1 MAAEERT
8 VITLGIETSCDETAA
23 ALVEDGKVLSSE
35 VSSSV
40 HLHSCYGGVVPEIAS
55 RYHTEYIYSVVE
67 KALADAGKKMAD
79 VDLVAVTYGPG
90 LPGSLLV
97 GLAFA
102 KAVSL
107 AEDIP
112 VIGVNHLT
120 AHLMSCFLAA
130 EGSESRDDRYPFT
143 GMVIS
148 GGHTSIYEVKS
159 AADISIMGRTR
170 DDAVGEAFDK
180 VAKMLGLGYPGGPV
194 VERMAARFSGRE
206 PIPFTRALLKDKNDL
221 DLSFSGVKTAVM
233 YYWRGCEKTDE
244 EIERICYSFQE
255 CVVDVITE
263 KFFRAARI
271 AESKKLAAGGGVVNN
286 SCLRERLLDLAGK
299 EGVELCLPPLEYCSD
314 NAAMIAALGEE
325 LYLSGERSDTFINA
339 RPGAC

>member
-1 MAAEERT
+1 M
-8 VITLGIETSCDETAA
+8 ITLGIETSCDETAA

-67 KALADAGKKMAD
+67 KALADAGKKMGD
-79 VDLVAVTYGPG
+79 VDLVAVTNAPG

-107 AEDIP
+107 AGDIP
-112 VIGVNHLT
+112 IIGVNHLT
-120 AHLMSCFLAA
+120 AHLVSCFLGANGCA
-130 EGSESRDDRYPFT
+130 NRDGRYPFT

-148 GGHTSIYEVKS
+148 GGHTSIYRVNS
-159 AADISIMGRTR
+159 VSDISIMGRTR

-180 VAKMLGLGYPGGPV
+180 VAKMLGLEYPGGPV
-194 VERMAARFSGRE
+194 VEKMASRFSGRE
-206 PIPFTRALLKDKNDL
+206 TIPFTRALLKDKDDL

-244 EIERICYSFQE
+244 EKEKICCSFQE

-271 AESKKLAAGGGVVNN
+271 SRSKKLAAGGGVVNN
-286 SCLRERLLDLAGK
+286 SRLRESLEGRAEK
-299 EGVELCLPPLEYCSD
+299 EGVELCLPPLEYCAD

-325 LYLSGERSDTFINA
+325 LYISGERSDIFLNA